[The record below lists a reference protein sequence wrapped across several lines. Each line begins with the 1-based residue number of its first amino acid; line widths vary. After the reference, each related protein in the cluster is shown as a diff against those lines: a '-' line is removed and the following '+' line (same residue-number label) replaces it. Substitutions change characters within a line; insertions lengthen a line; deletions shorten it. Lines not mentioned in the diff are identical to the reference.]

1 MATIRITNLRLRT
14 VIGANDWERDIKQD
28 VVLNITI
35 TFDAKKSRATDSL
48 EDTIDY
54 KSLSKAIIQQ
64 VESSSYYLLE
74 RLADAVLEIIMND
87 NRVQTAT
94 VRIDKP
100 GALRFADSVSL
111 ELSQVR

>member
-14 VIGANDWERDIKQD
+14 IIGANDWERDVRQD
-28 VVLNITI
+28 IILNISI
-35 TFDAKKSRATDSL
+35 EFDARKSRISDQL

-54 KSLSKAIIQQ
+54 KNVTKAMREK
-64 VESSSYYLLE
+64 VETSEYFLLE
-74 RLADAVLEIIMND
+74 RLADAVLEIIMAD
-87 NRVQTAT
+87 DRVQTAA
-94 VRIDKP
+94 VKIDKP